1 MVYRRYTMNEKTIK
15 TIVIGITLAVI
26 FLSGTTTLGAMN
38 IENIEQDKGKSN
50 NSDYTSETIEIVIEE
65 HFTDG
70 ISAQRIQKIKISDFE
85 SLKERLSDVST
96 LDEKF
101 KILKEYHIIKEDIKI
116 ENYEK
121 NIKKTL
127 NNIGVTNDLSN
138 KIIPLKVGRNI
149 MLLQNLMCAVY
160 LVTDGIN
167 IPIGLS
173 LITAYINQEILNNY
187 TLLIPSIDFIDLCFG
202 NAFFRTLGPLGSV
215 RFGGDKTFS
224 GLVGFAGISIRE
236 KKSIFTTRTCMY
248 LGFSLYAYSL
258 IFNI

>member
-1 MVYRRYTMNEKTIK
+1 MNEKFIK
-15 TIVIGITLAVI
+15 SIVFGITLALI
-26 FLSGTTTLGAMN
+26 FLSVTTTLDAKD
-38 IENIEQDKGKSN
+38 IVKHEKDKGKLRDSECI
-50 NSDYTSETIEIVIEE
+50 SETIEIVIQE

-70 ISAQRIQKIKISDFE
+70 IDTQRTEQIKKSDFE
-85 SLKERLSDVST
+85 SLKEKLSNVPT

-101 KILKEYHIIKEDIKI
+101 RILKEYHIIKEDITI
-116 ENYEK
+116 EKYEK
-121 NIKKTL
+121 NIKKTF
-127 NNIGVTNDLSN
+127 NNIELTNGLSN
-138 KIIPLKVGRNI
+138 KLITLKVGRNI

-160 LVTDGIN
+160 LVTNGIN

-202 NAFFRTLGPLGSV
+202 NAFFRTIGPLGNI

-236 KKSIFTTRTCMY
+236 KKSIFAARSCMY
-248 LGFSLYAYSL
+248 LGFSIYAYSL

>member
-1 MVYRRYTMNEKTIK
+1 LEAGDIVKDEKDREK
-15 TIVIGITLAVI
+15 
-26 FLSGTTTLGAMN
+26 F
-38 IENIEQDKGKSN
+38 
-50 NSDYTSETIEIVIEE
+50 SDDDCISETIEIVIQE

-70 ISAQRIQKIKISDFE
+70 IGTQRIQQIKISDFE
-85 SLKERLSDVST
+85 YLKERLPNVST
-96 LDEKF
+96 LDEKL
-101 KILKEYHIIKEDIKI
+101 KILKEYHIIKEDITI
-116 ENYEK
+116 EKYEK

-127 NNIGVTNDLSN
+127 NNCELTNDLNN
-138 KIIPLKVGRNI
+138 KIMPLRVGRNI

-173 LITAYINQEILNNY
+173 LITAYINQEIFNNY

-202 NAFFRTLGPLGSV
+202 NAFFRTIGPLGTV

-236 KKSIFTTRTCMY
+236 KKSIFTARTCMY
-248 LGFSLYAYSL
+248 LGFSIYAYSL

>member
-1 MVYRRYTMNEKTIK
+1 MNEKTIK
-15 TIVIGITLAVI
+15 SVVFGITLALI
-26 FLSGTTTLGAMN
+26 FLSGTTTLEAMDS
-38 IENIEQDKGKSN
+38 ENNKEDNGKFN
-50 NSDYTSETIEIVIEE
+50 NNDYTSDTIEIVIHE
-65 HFTDG
+65 HFIDG

-85 SLKERLSDVST
+85 YLKQRLSDVST

-101 KILKEYHIIKEDIKI
+101 KILQEYHIIKEDVTI
-116 ENYEK
+116 EKYEK

-127 NNIGVTNDLSN
+127 NNIELTNDLSN

-173 LITAYINQEILNNY
+173 LITAYINQEIFNNY
-187 TLLIPSIDFIDLCFG
+187 TLLIPSIDFIDICFG
-202 NAFFRTLGPLGSV
+202 NAFFRTLGPLGTV